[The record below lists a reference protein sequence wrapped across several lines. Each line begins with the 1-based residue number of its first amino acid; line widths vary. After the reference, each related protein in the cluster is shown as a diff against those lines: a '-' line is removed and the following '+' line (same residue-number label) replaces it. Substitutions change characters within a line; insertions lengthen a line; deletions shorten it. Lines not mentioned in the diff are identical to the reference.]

1 MSSTLTDAVLIAE
14 IEIVKVS
21 SFIAYLERNAP
32 GLGDLA
38 GYTSELTKGVTKQ
51 IETTGECPLI
61 GVFEQVL
68 LQTRRFPLDY

>member
-1 MSSTLTDAVLIAE
+1 MSSTLADAALIAE

-38 GYTSELTKGVTKQ
+38 GYTSELTKSVTKQ

-68 LQTRRFPLDY
+68 CTNESFSSG